1 MDWLDKKL
9 NDINKALSEVE
20 NSNLTNETKTTI
32 LNILKEEVKSLELMK
47 TKIDA
52 DSDFV
57 KNGFHK

>member
-1 MDWLDKKL
+1 MNWLDMKL
-9 NDINKALSEVE
+9 IELNNALLEVE

>member
-1 MDWLDKKL
+1 MDWLEKKL

-47 TKIDA
+47 IKIEA
-52 DSDFV
+52 DDDFV